1 MAVEQLNCD
10 LVRKLKKKGRVTSK
24 EKLMNFFNIAMDNSN
39 IEMADLLYSSLIKEK
54 VKEKYPDYYKQKQI
68 QKKVGSF

>member
-1 MAVEQLNCD
+1 MAVEQSNCD
-10 LVRKLKKKGRVTSK
+10 LIRKLKKKGRVTSK
-24 EKLMNFFNIAMDNSN
+24 EKLMNFFNIAMEDSN